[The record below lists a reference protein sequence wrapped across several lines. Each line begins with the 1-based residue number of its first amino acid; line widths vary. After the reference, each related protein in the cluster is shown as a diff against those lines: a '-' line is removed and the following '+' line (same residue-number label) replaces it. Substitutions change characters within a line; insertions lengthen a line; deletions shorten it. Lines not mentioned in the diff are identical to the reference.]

1 MPQFKNGRPV
11 SPALYRAL
19 NNRLAE
25 RVRAVDPTNRVIG
38 GGLAPLRTPGGI
50 GPLDFMRRL
59 LCLKG
64 RARPVAIRGCSSRTR
79 FDIWANNPYTTGG
92 PFHKSYGIDD
102 VSLGDLPEVPKVLK
116 AGKRYRK
123 ILSSWNSIPLWVT
136 EFSWDS
142 NRPDPGG
149 VSMNI
154 LSKWVPQ
161 AMHQAWK
168 AGVSKFF
175 WLSLRDWPRPP
186 GLPYSQTYESGLYF
200 RSNSV
205 ANDRPKPILGA
216 FRFPFV
222 AYGTRRGLAVWG
234 RTADSRPGRIII
246 SYRYKRG
253 WRNVGS
259 VRAGAN
265 GVFTG
270 LVRTRLVTRNR
281 GFAQA
286 RVFGGGS
293 GQTKSLPFSL
303 RPIRNFRQPPFG

>member
-11 SPALYRAL
+11 SPGLYRAL

-25 RVRAVDPTNRVIG
+25 RVRAVDPTNRVVG

-64 RARPVAIRGCSSRTR
+64 RARPVTIQGCSGRTR

-92 PFHKSYGIDD
+92 PFHSSYGIDD
-102 VSLGDLPEVPKVLK
+102 VSLGDLPEVPKVLR

-123 ILSSWNSIPLWVT
+123 VLSFSKSIPLWVT

-142 NRPDPGG
+142 NLPDPGG

-154 LSKWVPQ
+154 LKKWVPE

-175 WLSLRDWPRPP
+175 WLSLRDWPRAS

-200 RSNSV
+200 RGDNLE
-205 ANDRPKPILGA
+205 ADRPKPILNA

-222 AYGTRRGLAVWG
+222 AYRTRRGLAVWG
-234 RTADSRPGRIII
+234 RTADSRPARLIV
-246 SYRYKRG
+246 SYKYKQG

-270 LVRTRLVTRNR
+270 LLRTKLVTRNR
-281 GFAQA
+281 GFARA
-286 RVFGGGS
+286 SVVGGGP
-293 GQTKSLPFSL
+293 GQTESLPFSL
-303 RPIRNFRQPPFG
+303 KPIKNFRQPPFG